1 MLILLN
7 PFKSHLCV
15 LSLIAFLLLLIPV
28 LTANEPAIK
37 PTNQEFITKTAKL
50 QMPFIANNGQV
61 NGQVKFYAK
70 TFGGTV
76 FVTKEGEIV
85 YALPGRDE
93 GQGAGVRDWE
103 SGVEEAGHGPRIAG
117 SGIQSPSEML
127 DFFLIS
133 CSHSISKI
141 ISPNYD
147 YSIQHPE
154 FSNPNSEI
162 LGVALKE
169 QFVGA
174 KTITI
179 QGEEKSVTKVNYFK
193 GNDPSKWKTNISTYD
208 SVNLG
213 EIYDG
218 IELKLRAYG
227 NNVEKLFCVKP
238 GAGPDSIKINVEGIK
253 GLSVNE
259 EGQLEAETELGT
271 VKFTKPIAYQEIE
284 GKRVEVDV
292 EYSISNP
299 KSAVQNDTTC
309 HPECNEGS
317 LVLKRDSSPSAQNDR
332 EKSAILRLS
341 AHDEVRNQKFEYGF
355 TVASYD
361 RTKPLI
367 IDPLLAS
374 TSLGGSNHD
383 HGHSLTLDT
392 SGNVYVTGYTDSTD
406 FPTTSGAYDTSH
418 NDSHDVFVSKL
429 DSGLNS
435 LLASTYLG
443 GSNFD
448 GGISLAL
455 DINGNVYVTGHTDSI
470 DFPTTSGAYDT
481 SHNDSHDV
489 FVSKLNSGL
498 TSLLASTYL
507 GGSDHDEGYA
517 IAFDTSGH
525 VYVTGETD
533 SRDFPTTS
541 GAYDTSQ
548 NGSMDAFISKLN
560 SGLTS
565 LLASTYLGGDA
576 NAYGSAITLDISGNV
591 YVTGYTDSTDFPTTS
606 GAWDTSFNVG
616 YYGDVFISKL
626 NIGLTSLLAST
637 YLGGSGYDWSYSLA
651 IDTSGDVY
659 VTGYTYSTAFPTT
672 SEAYDTSQNGSMD
685 VFISKLDGG
694 LSSLLAS
701 TYLGGFGHDYG
712 QFITLDTSGH
722 VYVTGYTD
730 STDFP
735 TTSGAW
741 NTSFNGGDFDV
752 FISKLNG
759 GLTSLPAST
768 YLGGSDH
775 DEGCAIALD
784 TSGYVFVTGYTDST
798 DFPTTSGV
806 YDTSFNGSDFDV
818 FISKLDSN
826 LSSSDTTAPTGS
838 ISINSGAEYTNTTS
852 VTLNLS
858 ATDEWGVTGYY
869 GSTNPF
875 KPSASDSGWT
885 EITTT
890 TIYNEDVP
898 YQLDGGDGSKSVYA
912 WFKDIYDNVS
922 SGESDSIVVD
932 TTESI
937 VAITSPT
944 SDDTYTTTSSTISLS
959 GIAMDA
965 TSGLSSITWSNDKV
979 GSGGTANGMTNWSI
993 SNISLSVGNNT
1004 ITVTATDNAG
1014 NSSADT
1020 IIVTYTPYTPTP
1032 TPTATA
1038 TPTPTPI
1045 ICDEA
1050 TDIEAEPDLLI
1061 LKVNKSNTV
1070 IVTVTGENG
1079 CQVEGDTVRASV
1091 SDSSLISVAPQMQVT
1106 DENGEARFK
1115 ITANNKTGNVV
1126 VTFRDGSLSTKVTVK
1141 VVK

>member
-271 VKFTKPIAYQEIE
+271 VKFTKPVAYQEIE

-565 LLASTYLGGDA
+565 LLASTYLGGYA
-576 NAYGSAITLDISGNV
+576 NAYGSAITLDISGN
-591 YVTGYTDSTDFPTTS
+591 
-606 GAWDTSFNVG
+606 
-616 YYGDVFISKL
+616 
-626 NIGLTSLLAST
+626 
-637 YLGGSGYDWSYSLA
+637 
-651 IDTSGDVY
+651 
-659 VTGYTYSTAFPTT
+659 
-672 SEAYDTSQNGSMD
+672 
-685 VFISKLDGG
+685 
-694 LSSLLAS
+694 
-701 TYLGGFGHDYG
+701 
-712 QFITLDTSGH
+712 

-922 SGESDSIVVD
+922 SGERDSIVVD